1 MGNEFVH
8 VAVDDASRVAYVEV
22 LPNERG
28 DTCARFLLAA
38 AGFFASRGVR
48 IERVLTDRAW
58 AYRASRAFPQ
68 AIDATG
74 AQHKL
79 TRPYRPQTNGKAERF
94 IQTMLREWAYARVY
108 HTNSERLAA
117 LPEWV
122 EFYNHRRPHM
132 ALGGHSPIS
141 LAVNNVCGNDS

>member
-1 MGNEFVH
+1 MKKKHRMGNEFVH

-58 AYRASRAFPQ
+58 AYRASQAFPQ
-68 AIDATG
+68 AIDAIG

-94 IQTMLREWAYARVY
+94 IQTMLGNGLMPGCTTPTQNAWLLSLSGWSSIITGDPTW
-108 HTNSERLAA
+108 HSEATHQFRWL
-117 LPEWV
+117 
-122 EFYNHRRPHM
+122 
-132 ALGGHSPIS
+132 
-141 LAVNNVCGNDS
+141 